1 MHKKLLGC
9 FLALFATVSV
19 ALAQVS
25 LTGIVKDKQGEP
37 VIGAAVVLKG
47 TTKGIATGVD
57 GSFVLTVPDAK
68 TAILIVKFVS
78 MKPVEYKVEGKIS
91 GIEII
96 LEEDVAVIDDVVVVG
111 YGTSKRLQLTGSVG
125 SVTGKT
131 LATSPVSSA
140 AEAMQGKIAG
150 VQVTVADGSPG
161 SEINIRIRGGTSVT
175 QSNQPLFIV
184 DGFPQSSINDIPP
197 TDIQSIDVLKDA
209 SLTAIYG
216 ARGGNGVVIVTTKS
230 AKSGRMTV
238 SFNQYTQLRKLAKK
252 LEVMDPYEFVKIQ
265 YENAT
270 LNGNS
275 SRLSFRDSFG
285 HPYDIPLY
293 KRFAGNDWQE
303 DVLGGSPIST
313 YYNVNVGGG
322 TEMLKLNIS
331 LTHNNEPGVLIGSG
345 IKKTNLITKL
355 IANISPKIK
364 IEFNPRVYYQQLEGL
379 GTNGMSVLNALRYRP
394 TNGLREF
401 SFIPADE
408 LDPEQE
414 KNFIYNSPSSDL
426 SQNYQM
432 QYNYTITNQAAFSWE
447 IIKGL
452 SFRSEGGVTF
462 GFNEGNRFYGTLTG
476 TAKQNNNQPIA
487 SLTRGKSNS
496 SRWANTLTYN
506 FSKNLK
512 HNFGALLGQEI
523 MNSKSQSSFNSV
535 RYLPTNITAEV
546 ALANFS
552 LGSPWLATTNY
563 NSPDRSTSYFTRL
576 TYDYERKYLFSGT
589 FRADASTKFAPGNQW
604 GYFPAL
610 SAAWVISKEDF
621 MKKFEKISSLK
632 LRAAVG
638 SAGNNRISD
647 DLWRYQFS
655 VSNAQAPGWG
665 EINDIGFEYYR
676 NSDSMFPN
684 ENIKWETTLT
694 RSLAFDVEMFK
705 NRLTFTPEV
714 YWNTTSNLLYRS
726 EIPGT
731 SGYQYQ
737 MQNIGQT
744 TNRGWELTVSGN
756 ILQKKDFTLNGNFNF
771 GANKTKIDKLN
782 GNETQLFTRSSW
794 GPSDNDY
801 LLQVGGEL
809 GLIYGYV
816 YDGFYKIDDFNFNY
830 ATTLWVPK
838 EGVVD
843 GAALFGTQPGA
854 PKYKNLV
861 DNYQGKADDVNKI
874 NEGDMT
880 VIGNTNPKFGGGFGV
895 DGTWKSFDFT
905 VFFNYMY
912 GFDVNNVNKYRMSSW
927 LNNNYNNL
935 FPAFNEAN
943 RFRYVNDIGFN
954 MMTNGKYQGEFR
966 QINETATIYNPRTI
980 TRAITHSY
988 SIEDGSFL
996 RLQNLTVGY
1005 TLPEKLTR
1013 KAAISRCRLYF
1024 TGYNLF
1030 ILTGYS
1036 GYDPEVRIQDGLTP
1050 GVDDNVY
1057 PRSRMFTFGV
1067 NLSF

>member
-1 MHKKLLGC
+1 MQKKLLCC
-9 FLALFATVSV
+9 FLALFASVSV
-19 ALAQVS
+19 AMSQVS
-25 LTGIVKDKQGEP
+25 LSGIVKDKQGAP
-37 VIGAAVVLKG
+37 IIGASVVLKG
-47 TTKGIATGVD
+47 TTIGVATGVD
-57 GSFVLTVPDAK
+57 GTFVLPVPDPK
-68 TAILIVKFVS
+68 TAVLLVKFIGMVGI
-78 MKPVEYKVEGKIS
+78 EHKVDGKAS
-91 GIEII
+91 GIEIF
-96 LEEDVAVIDDVVVVG
+96 LEEDVTVIDDVVVVG
-111 YGTSKRLQLTGSVG
+111 YGTTKRLQLTGSVG

-131 LATSPVSSA
+131 LATAPVSSA

-184 DGFPQSSINDIPP
+184 DGFPASNINDIPP

-230 AKSGRMTV
+230 AKTGKMSI
-238 SFNQYTQLRKLAKK
+238 SFNQFTQVRKLAKK
-252 LEVMDPYEFVKIQ
+252 LDVMDPYEFVKIQ

-275 SRLSFRDSFG
+275 SRLKFRDSFG

-313 YYNVNVGGG
+313 YYNVNIGGG
-322 TEMLKLNIS
+322 TEMLRLNIS
-331 LTHNNEPGVLIGSG
+331 LSHNNEPGVLIGSG

-355 IANISPKIK
+355 TANISPKIK

-379 GTNGMSVLNALRYRP
+379 GTTGMSVLNALRYRP

-401 SFIPADE
+401 TFIPADE
-408 LDPEQE
+408 LDPEEE

-432 QYNYTITNQAAFSWE
+432 QYSYTITNQAAFSWE
-447 IIKGL
+447 ITKGL
-452 SFRSEGGVTF
+452 FFRSEGGITF
-462 GFNEGNRFYGTLTG
+462 GFNQGDRFYGTLTG

-487 SLTRGKSNS
+487 SLTRSRSNS

-506 FSKNLK
+506 FTKNLR

-523 MNSKSQSSFNSV
+523 LDSKSQSSFNSV

-546 ALANFS
+546 ALANFA
-552 LGSPWLATTNY
+552 LGSPWLATTNFS
-563 NSPDRSTSYFTRL
+563 SPDRSQSYFTRL
-576 TYDYERKYLFSGT
+576 TYDFERKYLFSGT

-604 GYFPAL
+604 GFFPAL
-610 SAAWVISKEDF
+610 SGAWVISKEPF
-621 MKKFEKISSLK
+621 MQKYPDISSLK
-632 LRAAVG
+632 LRTAIG

-647 DLWRYQFS
+647 DLWRYQFA
-655 VSNAQAPGWG
+655 VSNSQAPGWG

-684 ENIKWETTLT
+684 EKIKWETTLT
-694 RSLAFDVEMFK
+694 RSLALDVEMFK
-705 NRLTFTPEV
+705 GQLTFTPEI

-744 TNRGWELTVSGN
+744 TNRGWELTVTGV
-756 ILQKKDFTLNGNFNF
+756 ILQKKNFTLNGNFNF
-771 GANKTKIDKLN
+771 GANKTRIDKLN

-816 YDGFYKIDDFNFNY
+816 YDGFYKIDDFNYNY
-830 ATTLWVPK
+830 ATQLWTPK
-838 EGVVD
+838 EGLVNCD
-843 GAALFGTQPGA
+843 AIFGTQPGA

-861 DNYQGKADDVNKI
+861 DNYQGNPDDVNKI
-874 NEGDMT
+874 NEADMT
-880 VIGNTNPKFGGGFGV
+880 VIGDTNPKFGGGFGV
-895 DGTWKSFDFT
+895 DGVWKNFDFT
-905 VFFNYMY
+905 LFFNYMY

-927 LNNNYNNL
+927 MNNNYNNL

-943 RFRYVNDIGFN
+943 RFRYVNDLGFN
-954 MMTNGKYQGEFR
+954 MMSNALYQGEFR
-966 QINETATIYNPRTI
+966 QINETANIYNPRTI

-988 SIEDGSFL
+988 AIEDGSFL
-996 RLQNLTVGY
+996 RLQNVTVGY
-1005 TLPEKLTR
+1005 TLPEKLSR

-1030 ILTGYS
+1030 ILTKYS
-1036 GYDPEVRIQDGLTP
+1036 GYDPEVRVQDGLTP

-1057 PRSRMFTFGV
+1057 PRSRMYTLGLNLTF
-1067 NLSF
+1067 